1 MKRKWKNIGILFL
14 ALFSFYYTNH
24 MTKFMEQID
33 PIMIQIKEN
42 EKKFSIPATNAII
55 KGDSVEVGKNGY
67 EINDHKSYQRM
78 KKYGAYNETLM
89 VLKEVKPEV
98 SVENHFDKYIV
109 SGNKKDRNIGLV
121 ILVKED
127 TDLKK
132 ITTILEKNNTPATFF
147 MDGTFLEK
155 NTSFIRNHSN
165 FEWEI
170 RSYQEK
176 IEPSYLKTAIS
187 YLKTIH
193 KKDGN
198 YCLEENTGTIL
209 KICSKMKMH
218 TIKPALRIKKG
229 LYKEIK
235 TKIENGLIL
244 AVDCNPYIEEEL
256 SATLQYAKRKGYQ
269 WMNLRDFLHEK
280 VEE

>member
-1 MKRKWKNIGILFL
+1 
-14 ALFSFYYTNH
+14 
-24 MTKFMEQID
+24 
-33 PIMIQIKEN
+33 
-42 EKKFSIPATNAII
+42 
-55 KGDSVEVGKNGY
+55 
-67 EINDHKSYQRM
+67 
-78 KKYGAYNETLM
+78 M

-198 YCLEENTGTIL
+198 YLNSHLFFTFF
-209 KICSKMKMH
+209 KIFFFPC
-218 TIKPALRIKKG
+218 
-229 LYKEIK
+229 
-235 TKIENGLIL
+235 IEFTRF
-244 AVDCNPYIEEEL
+244 EFH
-256 SATLQYAKRKGYQ
+256 S
-269 WMNLRDFLHEK
+269 F
-280 VEE
+280 